1 MSRAE
6 RVNSAALEGM
16 QGRKQMTATSKTTK
30 NNPPFKFQKIL
41 EKEGE
46 GWIGKEGR
54 ERERKMGMRE
64 REQRWMDR

>member
-1 MSRAE
+1 
-6 RVNSAALEGM
+6 
-16 QGRKQMTATSKTTK
+16 MTATSKTTK